1 MQIKLTTSFMQY
13 LSANNNN
20 NNDNDKM
27 MINKNNMLM
36 GLIIISIFYT
46 TCSATCIS
54 CSIESFKYYNN
65 KDVDSEKSLH
75 SSIIL
80 KSLLLHKQKNRIQ
93 SLTKIKGGHISSNS
107 LHDDIINHSSS
118 HFNLSLSAIKI
129 LLQVRRFNYYD
140 YDD

>member
-1 MQIKLTTSFMQY
+1 MNYADYHKFYAT
-13 LSANNNN
+13 LSAINNNKN
-20 NNDNDKM
+20 NDKM

-54 CSIESFKYYNN
+54 CSIESFKYYDK
-65 KDVDSEKSLH
+65 KDVDNQKSLH
-75 SSIIL
+75 SSMIL
-80 KSLLLHKQKNRIQ
+80 KSLLLHKQKRIQ

>member
-1 MQIKLTTSFMQY
+1 
-13 LSANNNN
+13 
-20 NNDNDKM
+20 M

-36 GLIIISIFYT
+36 GLIIISILYT
-46 TCSATCIS
+46 ICSATCIS
-54 CSIESFKYYNN
+54 CSIDSFKYYNK
-65 KDVDSEKSLH
+65 KDVDNQKSLH
-75 SSIIL
+75 SSMIL
-80 KSLLLHKQKNRIQ
+80 KSLLLHKQKRIQ